1 MTSISIDDTAAFA
14 GDPPPTRD
22 NRPRP
27 WLAAVLGVVMPGM
40 GHVYAG
46 RALRGVALAVCA
58 MAVGVLL
65 LRSTLVVDAPAL
77 RVLLVFLTL
86 ATTLSVAVDAF
97 RVARTAGARRPGV
110 PVLAAWAVG
119 LIVASSL
126 VQPMLVKSIGNAFSI
141 PGSSMM
147 PALLPGERVL
157 FARHPGGPVER
168 GAVVVYVAKASA
180 RAAGLP
186 GLPLEPGTQVVAR
199 VVGLPGD
206 TLAMRAGRLTVDGR
220 AVAEPYAVRA
230 RGRGE
235 DGDAGYFAW
244 QRAHLPA
251 GVDSAAYRPTVSDW
265 GPIVVPAGSYLTL
278 GDNRSEALDGRYTGF
293 VAADEITHRASW
305 IYFSRQPL
313 TGPVR
318 WSRIGRSVR

>member
-1 MTSISIDDTAAFA
+1 MTSLSIDDRTPLVGEPAPAP
-14 GDPPPTRD
+14 D
-22 NRPRP
+22 RPRP
-27 WLAAVLGVVMPGM
+27 WIAAVLGVVMPGM

-65 LRSTLVVDAPAL
+65 LRSTLGVDAPAL

-86 ATTLSVAVDAF
+86 AVTLSVPVDAF
-97 RVARTAGARRPGV
+97 RVARAAGARRPGV

-119 LIVASSL
+119 LFVASSL
-126 VQPMLVKSIGNAFSI
+126 AQPMVVRSIGNSFSI
-141 PGSSMM
+141 ASSSMM
-147 PALLPGERVL
+147 PTLLSGDRVL

-168 GAVVVYVAKASA
+168 GAVVVHVAAGEQALA
-180 RAAGLP
+180 RATGLP
-186 GLPLEPGTQVVAR
+186 AFPLEPGAKVVAR

-220 AVAEPYAVRA
+220 ALAEPYAVR
-230 RGRGE
+230 GRGQGAPE
-235 DGDAGYFAW
+235 DFAW

-251 GVDSAAYRPTVSDW
+251 GVDSAAYRPTVDDW

-278 GDNRSEALDGRYTGF
+278 GDNRAEALDGRYLGF
-293 VAADEITHRASW
+293 VAEGQVTHRASW